1 MLVSVLNKIPFLL
14 IGVPG
19 CSKSLS
25 VSLIQSNLKG
35 SDSKSSFYRQFPEVR
50 FISLQASQTS
60 TS

>member
-1 MLVSVLNKIPFLL
+1 MLISIMNKIPFMV

-35 SDSKSSFYRQFPEVR
+35 QDSKSPFYRNFP
-50 FISLQASQTS
+50 
-60 TS
+60 